1 MVVAAIGEAG
11 GQQVTR
17 PSRYLYV
24 WTGTG
29 TPTTKGVNSL
39 VVIDVNAA
47 SPKYGTVINALTVD
61 TAGSAPH
68 HTEFELP
75 RSGSFFMND
84 YGADRSYLVDFSDP
98 VNPRIDART
107 DIVPRAHMVHSFAR
121 LPNGNIVAT
130 VQHGNENVPGNPGG
144 VAEFDGK
151 GKLVRFS
158 TSKDP
163 EFPEARIRTYGIAT
177 LPVIDRLVTT
187 SSPMDTERAANVVQV
202 WRLSDLKLLK
212 TLPVPEVAGD
222 SAHMYPFEV
231 RTLSDG
237 RTVMMNT
244 YYCGFHRITGLEG
257 EPKIERVMVMEHPK
271 NIGCSVPA
279 IAGRFMVMPIAYGHR
294 FATLDISDPAR
305 PKEVMSL
312 PTDTTFFP
320 HWIARDPGSDRVVV
334 TDQGDGPPMVMLGR
348 FDEKTGRIVWDDR
361 FKDVGA
367 TKSGVS
373 FLNVQWP
380 NGVKGKAT
388 PHGAVFVP

>member
-1 MVVAAIGEAG
+1 MRTRRNAGFLAAALTLTMVVAAIGEAG

-130 VQHGNENVPGNPGG
+130 VQHGNENVPGNP
-144 VAEFDGK
+144 
-151 GKLVRFS
+151 
-158 TSKDP
+158 
-163 EFPEARIRTYGIAT
+163 EA
-177 LPVIDRLVTT
+177 LPN
-187 SSPMDTERAANVVQV
+187 STERASWCV
-202 WRLSDLKLLK
+202 
-212 TLPVPEVAGD
+212 
-222 SAHMYPFEV
+222 SAPRRIRNFRRRASV
-231 RTLSDG
+231 R
-237 RTVMMNT
+237 
-244 YYCGFHRITGLEG
+244 
-257 EPKIERVMVMEHPK
+257 MESRRCP
-271 NIGCSVPA
+271 
-279 IAGRFMVMPIAYGHR
+279 
-294 FATLDISDPAR
+294 
-305 PKEVMSL
+305 
-312 PTDTTFFP
+312 
-320 HWIARDPGSDRVVV
+320 
-334 TDQGDGPPMVMLGR
+334 
-348 FDEKTGRIVWDDR
+348 
-361 FKDVGA
+361 
-367 TKSGVS
+367 
-373 FLNVQWP
+373 
-380 NGVKGKAT
+380 
-388 PHGAVFVP
+388 